1 MNKEIIDSFLD
12 VEFLKNYDFIS
23 NKVFID
29 NMNVKIIEFF
39 NVIDKMDDLKI
50 DVDSYFGIKR
60 ILIKKLIFSRKLFF
74 SVKSDDFK
82 INDILTFKD
91 YFVEQRIF
99 RNCIDEILFL
109 DEYEYCSDKLE
120 KLKNDYYYLIEDRYL

>member
-60 ILIKKLIFSRKLFF
+60 ILIKKLCL
-74 SVKSDDFK
+74 
-82 INDILTFKD
+82 
-91 YFVEQRIF
+91 
-99 RNCIDEILFL
+99 
-109 DEYEYCSDKLE
+109 
-120 KLKNDYYYLIEDRYL
+120 

>member
-91 YFVEQRIF
+91 HFVEQRIF

>member
-29 NMNVKIIEFF
+29 NMNLTIIEFF

-91 YFVEQRIF
+91 HFVEQMIF

>member
-91 YFVEQRIF
+91 HFVEQMIF